1 MSQQEVWMIRHA
13 LTLENE
19 RNIMIGHSDPPLS
32 EKGMQGAHKLAKRFA
47 NQSVSHL
54 FCSPLVRA
62 KTTAQIIAT
71 THQPHLSIEES
82 PLLRE
87 IHFGVIEGLPKDT
100 AFEKYSKLM
109 EQAQDPT
116 SDDFGFPNGELRS
129 EVVRRL
135 MDFLSTLSHVQSVDP
150 IWIVTHG
157 GLIGLGI
164 AKAFNL
170 PLGAFRQFQ
179 PPHASV
185 TRFMVEYDNHLV
197 HHLSLIGHHPIIH

>member
-19 RNIMIGHSDPPLS
+19 RNIMIGHTDPPLS
-32 EKGMQGAHKLAKRFA
+32 EKGVQGAHALAIRLA
-47 NQSVSHL
+47 DQPASRL

-62 KTTAQIIAT
+62 KTTAQIIAS
-71 THQPHLSIEES
+71 THQSHLSIEES

-100 AFEKYSKLM
+100 ALEKYRALM

-135 MDFLSTLSHVQSVDP
+135 MDFLTTLSYVQNEDP
-150 IWIVTHG
+150 IFVVTHG

-164 AKAFNL
+164 AKAFDL

-197 HHLSLIGHHPIIH
+197 RHLFLIGHHSLSH

>member
-1 MSQQEVWMIRHA
+1 MSQQEIWMIRHA
-13 LTLENE
+13 FTLENE

-32 EKGMQGAHKLAKRFA
+32 EKGVQDAHALAKRLA
-47 NQSVSHL
+47 DQPASRL

-62 KTTAQIIAT
+62 KTTAQIIAAA
-71 THQPHLSIEES
+71 HRPHLSIEES
-82 PLLRE
+82 LLLRE
-87 IHFGVIEGLPKDT
+87 IHFGIIEGLPKDT
-100 AFEKYSKLM
+100 ALEKYRVLM

-129 EVVRRL
+129 EVVQRL
-135 MDFLSTLSHVQSVDP
+135 MDFFATISHLQSGDP
-150 IWIVTHG
+150 IWVVTHG

-164 AKAFNL
+164 AKAFDL

-185 TRFMVEYDNHLV
+185 TRFIVEYDNHLV
-197 HHLSLIGHHPIIH
+197 HHLTLIGHHPLSH